1 VFAYFSFF
9 TLATGQTKTVT
20 GKVVDSAQNGLPGV
34 TVKIKK
40 QSGGTTTDAS
50 GNFSISVPGSSSVLV
65 FDYVGMLS
73 QEVTVGD
80 QTGC

>member
-1 VFAYFSFF
+1 MKKVPLIRASLSVCLFF
-9 TLATGQTKTVT
+9 FFYLATGQTKTVT
-20 GKVVDSAQNGLPGV
+20 GKVVDSAQNGLPNV

-50 GNFSISVPGSSSVLV
+50 GNFSISVPNSSAVLV

-73 QEVTVGD
+73 
-80 QTGC
+80 